1 MSKNNSSATINSL
14 GNNVRQQ
21 EKNKPEIVELSFES
35 METISGG
42 CCKVCWCSHE
52 A

>member
-1 MSKNNSSATINSL
+1 MSKNNSSVTINSL
-14 GNNVRQQ
+14 GNKVRQQ
-21 EKNKPEIVELSFES
+21 EKSKPEIAELSFES

-42 CCKVCWCSHE
+42 AAKVCWCNY